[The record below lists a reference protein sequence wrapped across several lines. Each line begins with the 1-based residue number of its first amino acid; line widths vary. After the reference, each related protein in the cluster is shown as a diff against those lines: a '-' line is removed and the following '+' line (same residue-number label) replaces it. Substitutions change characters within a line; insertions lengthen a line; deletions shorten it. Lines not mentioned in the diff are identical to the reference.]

1 VPFLSID
8 LYAQVDRGAVKKIPL
23 RATQSDSRIYREV
36 TALSRL
42 KHRFIVRYCTTWV
55 EISENTPP
63 GSPENSDD
71 TSSDA
76 FTPEGLTSVPQNRSR
91 SSDRI
96 SFDLADLDSIDSGSH
111 SSFPSIHFSGTSS
124 PKTDEEDDSGE
135 GNDDLFGLDTPRRP
149 RTPPPRISRT
159 LFIQMVS
166 GCLHFS
172 FW

>member
-1 VPFLSID
+1 
-8 LYAQVDRGAVKKIPL
+8 VKKIPL
-23 RATQSDSRIYREV
+23 RVMQSDSRIYREV

-63 GSPENSDD
+63 GSPGNSDD
-71 TSSDA
+71 TSSGA
-76 FTPEGLTSVPQNRSR
+76 FTPDGLTSVPPQRSK

-96 SFDLADLDSIDSGSH
+96 SFDLADLDSMGSGSH

-124 PKTDEEDDSGE
+124 PRTDEEDDSGE
-135 GNDDLFGLDTPRRP
+135 AIDDLFALDTPRRP
-149 RTPPPRISRT
+149 RTPPPRISHT

-166 GCLHFS
+166 GCLYFS
-172 FW
+172 F